1 MVVKLGWPEIIDL
14 LLNVEKRIV
23 LIMPAIHEEWIDVMD
38 SIDGTQHE
46 VAIKICIQNS
56 ESAIRNGYGSEKSI
70 QRLRENYVDLQEC
83 DDLRINFLCVDER
96 AYCLFLE
103 SRILSGD
110 PSGYNA
116 IELDKN
122 TADNIIDQFFPAVVK
137 PNSKVLSQ
145 PLDNVK
151 FEKVQEELKKNPPS
165 QPDLQRQINTYKT
178 HFQYAEIHFEG
189 GNMQTKTI
197 TIPKDALPFKDADLK
212 NRMKTSFNL
221 FTKEDT
227 DKWTN
232 LEEIN
237 KMVASIRSEFL
248 HPCKFKKGRSIL
260 KKEKK
265 ILFLKKIEELEKL
278 VTEKTKDLN
287 ESIQIAI
294 NKSEDTLTNELTTF
308 FKANPPEKIME
319 IKDDELRKRQLIKMI
334 QNIIMK
340 TKIPLAS
347 DLVGKMIIDTQYA
360 EFTEEDLSNVE
371 FLQWFKEKGLIS
383 SETENELAS
392 FDLAYKIKI

>member
-1 MVVKLGWPEIIDL
+1 
-14 LLNVEKRIV
+14 
-23 LIMPAIHEEWIDVMD
+23 
-38 SIDGTQHE
+38 
-46 VAIKICIQNS
+46 
-56 ESAIRNGYGSEKSI
+56 
-70 QRLRENYVDLQEC
+70 
-83 DDLRINFLCVDER
+83 
-96 AYCLFLE
+96 
-103 SRILSGD
+103 
-110 PSGYNA
+110 
-116 IELDKN
+116 
-122 TADNIIDQFFPAVVK
+122 
-137 PNSKVLSQ
+137 
-145 PLDNVK
+145 
-151 FEKVQEELKKNPPS
+151 
-165 QPDLQRQINTYKT
+165 
-178 HFQYAEIHFEG
+178 
-189 GNMQTKTI
+189 
-197 TIPKDALPFKDADLK
+197 
-212 NRMKTSFNL
+212 
-221 FTKEDT
+221 
-227 DKWTN
+227 
-232 LEEIN
+232 
-237 KMVASIRSEFL
+237 MVASIRSEFL

-265 ILFLKKIEELEKL
+265 ILFLKKIEDLEKL

-392 FDLAYKIKI
+392 FDLAYKVRI